1 MYVLF
6 IKTLYYLL
14 IHIIVSSKFFGNPE
28 LIFSFHIVGNK
39 EELKTKL
46 KDIPVRNL
54 MRLILSKQ
62 RKIRLDPK
70 GLISSLL

>member
-6 IKTLYYLL
+6 IKTLCYLL

-46 KDIPVRNL
+46 KDIPREKSDALNSEQTEEDKVRSE
-54 MRLILSKQ
+54 RSY
-62 RKIRLDPK
+62 
-70 GLISSLL
+70 